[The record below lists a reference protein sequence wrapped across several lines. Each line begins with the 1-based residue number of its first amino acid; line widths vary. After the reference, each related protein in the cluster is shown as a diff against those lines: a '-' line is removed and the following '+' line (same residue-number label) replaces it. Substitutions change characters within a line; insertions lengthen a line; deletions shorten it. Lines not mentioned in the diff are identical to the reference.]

1 MTIPILILKFRLLF
15 IVFFYSFVEH
25 YRKIRMNQEI
35 IINLR
40 KIFRVLNLESKRI
53 QKAYGISIPQLMVL
67 QFLSKQEGY
76 VSNQVRI
83 KDHLSLNASTVTGI
97 VGRLEQKG
105 FVAKMPKNGDK
116 RMNVV
121 VLTEAGLKVLKSA
134 PPLLGQLLKEEL
146 NKLPEGQIIQMRNSI
161 SLLTKIMRAE
171 EIEIESIADNS
182 EGLL

>member
-1 MTIPILILKFRLLF
+1 
-15 IVFFYSFVEH
+15 
-25 YRKIRMNQEI
+25 MNQEI

-53 QKAYGISIPQLMVL
+53 QKAYGISIPQLMAL
-67 QFLSKQEGY
+67 QFLSKQEGF

-83 KDHLSLNASTVTGI
+83 KEHLSLNASTVTGI
-97 VGRLEQKG
+97 IGRLEQKG

-121 VLTEAGLKVLKSA
+121 VLTEAGLKVLQSA
-134 PPLLGQLLKEEL
+134 PPLLNQLLNEEL
-146 NKLPEGQIIQMRNSI
+146 NRLPEGQINQMRSSI

-171 EIEIESIADNS
+171 EIDIESVMSVGEEIV
-182 EGLL
+182 